1 MEEEDP
7 FEVTDNC
14 DLPEPPP
21 EAIELACRLA
31 DSASER
37 GMVYEEFY
45 LEVEGGDRD
54 GEEYY
59 IVVQKL

>member
-1 MEEEDP
+1 MDVDP
-7 FEVTDNC
+7 HS
-14 DLPEPPP
+14 PEPPP
-21 EAIELACRLA
+21 EAVELACRLA

-37 GMVYEEFY
+37 GMMYEEFY

-59 IVVQKL
+59 IVVQKI